1 MGVFR
6 TGLISRRSLRETP
19 IPFLLSFPYVCFVPS
34 LSWYRYSY
42 IYDDDMHYH
51 YDIIS
56 LRINIRIDSRIVC
69 HNESGLRIEFENGER
84 GVAKVRKRVL
94 FSHFNI

>member
-19 IPFLLSFPYVCFVPS
+19 IPFLLSFPYWFV
-34 LSWYRYSY
+34 LSRACLGIDIR
-42 IYDDDMHYH
+42 IYDDNMHYH

-56 LRINIRIDSRIVC
+56 LCINIRIDSRIVC
-69 HNESGLRIEFENGER
+69 HNESELRIEFENGER
-84 GVAKVRKRVL
+84 GVAKVRQRVL
-94 FSHFNI
+94 FSHFYI